1 MITPAFGTAHAT
13 AALLL
18 QVLGTVLFALAGLGV
33 PEPIRFRFL
42 GWGATFWGLSVLL
55 PF

>member
-1 MITPAFGTAHAT
+1 MTAPAFGTPHAT

-18 QVLGTVLFALAGLGV
+18 QVLGTVLFVLAGLGV
-33 PEPIRFRFL
+33 PEPVRFRFL
-42 GWGATFWGLSVLL
+42 GWGLAFWGLSVLL